1 MSLLNNKEKKYTSID
16 GMVRT
21 IEQENDINA
30 CIASVFKDDAGKRAL
45 AYLKSISIN
54 AVSGPE
60 ITENALFHKEGMRYI
75 VAVIEAR
82 ITKHNKE
89 SKNG

>member
-30 CIASVFKDDAGKRAL
+30 CIASVFKDDAGKTVL

-60 ITENALFHKEGMRYI
+60 ITSNALFHKEGMRFI

-82 ITKHNKE
+82 ITKHNME
-89 SKNG
+89 NKNG